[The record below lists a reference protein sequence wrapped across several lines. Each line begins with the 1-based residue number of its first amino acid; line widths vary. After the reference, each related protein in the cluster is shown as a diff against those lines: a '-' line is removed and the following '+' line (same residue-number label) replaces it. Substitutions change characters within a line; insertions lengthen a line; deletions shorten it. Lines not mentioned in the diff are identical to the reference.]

1 MSQARQA
8 PVPGPDIERLLVMA
22 TDLARGGNPGGAR
35 TLFLALTREHPQ
47 DPRPWLGLAAAAAS
61 TDERRQAL
69 ERALALDPANQQAQ
83 QALQRLVARDVGHTP
98 PDDAAPG
105 TMAALAPPETDTAP
119 APPAQPAAAEAEE
132 EPERNPFPL
141 LNLIMTGIIV
151 LLLAALGFVIGRA
164 LLAGNQTIAAPT
176 TPALPTTLPAAS
188 APPLAPPSPSPVAT
202 TPPTPLP
209 PTSVPTSAAVAVV
222 VPTAPE
228 LAPSLA
234 APPASPTAPI
244 TLPLGTVVDY
254 DGWSATLLRPDYA
267 VTLDGAIGDLR
278 PAGRFVLAVVAVSN
292 NSPAPRVIPPE
303 LFVLRDSAG
312 RSYSPVPG
320 ASSAY
325 LALYQRAQ
333 RGDLALEDSFAPG
346 SGMRSVPLLFDVP
359 PDAGGLQLLVPGAG
373 PTGWPVG
380 TTDIPGESGP

>member
-35 TLFLALTREHPQ
+35 ILFLALAREHPH
-47 DPRPWLGLAAAAAS
+47 DPRPWLGLAAATTS

-83 QALQRLVARDVGHTP
+83 QALQRLVARDIAHTP
-98 PDDAAPG
+98 PHDA
-105 TMAALAPPETDTAP
+105 TAP
-119 APPAQPAAAEAEE
+119 VPRALPAAVEVEAES
-132 EPERNPFPL
+132 ERNPFPL

-164 LLAGNQTIAAPT
+164 LLAGNQPIAAPT
-176 TPALPTTLPAAS
+176 VPALPTPRPAAS
-188 APPLAPPSPSPVAT
+188 APSLAPPSPLPPT
-202 TPPTPLP
+202 TPPPTPLP
-209 PTSVPTSAAVAVV
+209 PTAVPTSVAVAMV

-228 LAPSLA
+228 LAPSPTL
-234 APPASPTAPI
+234 PPASPTAPI
-244 TLPLGTVVDY
+244 ALPLGTVVDY
-254 DGWSATLLRPDYA
+254 DGWSATLLRPNYA

-292 NSPAPRVIPPE
+292 NGPTPRVIPPE

-359 PDAGGLQLLVPGAG
+359 LDASGLQLLVPGAG

-380 TTDIPGESGP
+380 TSEIPTGTGP

>member
-47 DPRPWLGLAAAAAS
+47 DPRPWLGLAAATAS

-69 ERALALDPANQQAQ
+69 ERALALDPANQQAH
-83 QALQRLVARDVGHTP
+83 QALQRLVARD
-98 PDDAAPG
+98 AA
-105 TMAALAPPETDTAP
+105 TIAALAPPDAAAAP
-119 APPAQPAAAEAEE
+119 APRALPVAAEEDA

-141 LNLIMTGIIV
+141 LNLIMAGIIV

-176 TPALPTTLPAAS
+176 APARPTTRPAAS
-188 APPLAPPSPSPVAT
+188 APPLAPPSPLPTAT

-209 PTSVPTSAAVAVV
+209 PTAVPTSAAVAVV
-222 VPTAPE
+222 VPTVPE
-228 LAPSLA
+228 LAPSPTL
-234 APPASPTAPI
+234 PPASPTAPI
-244 TLPLGTVVDY
+244 PLPLGTVVDY

-292 NSPAPRVIPPE
+292 NGPTPRVIPPE

-359 PDAGGLQLLVPGAG
+359 PDASGLQLLVPGAG

-380 TTDIPGESGP
+380 TSEIPSGTGP

>member
-1 MSQARQA
+1 MSQARQS
-8 PVPGPDIERLLVMA
+8 PVPGPDFDRLLVMA
-22 TDLARGGNPGGAR
+22 TDFARSGNPGGAR
-35 TLFLALTREHPQ
+35 SLFLALTREHPQ
-47 DPRPWLGLAAAAAS
+47 DPRPWLGLAASAAS

-69 ERALALDPANQQAQ
+69 ERALALDPANQQAR
-83 QALQRLVARDVGHTP
+83 QALQRLVAYEAEHAP
-98 PDDAAPG
+98 PGDAAP
-105 TMAALAPPETDTAP
+105 TATAVLAPADHHTARSP
-119 APPAQPAAAEAEE
+119 RATPAAAEADE

-151 LLLAALGFVIGRA
+151 LLLAALGFIIGRA
-164 LLAGNQTIAAPT
+164 LLAGNRTIAVPT
-176 TPALPTTLPAAS
+176 TPALAAPPPATSGA
-188 APPLAPPSPSPVAT
+188 PLAPPSPLPEAT
-202 TPPTPLP
+202 SSPTPLP
-209 PTSVPTSAAVAVV
+209 PTAVPTSAAVAVV
-222 VPTAPE
+222 VPTASEPTPPPT
-228 LAPSLA
+228 L
-234 APPASPTAPI
+234 PPASPTAPI
-244 TLPLGTVVDY
+244 VLPLGTVIDY

-267 VTLDGAIGDLR
+267 VTLDGAIGDLQ

-292 NSPAPRVIPPE
+292 NSPTPRVIPPE

-359 PDAGGLQLLVPGAG
+359 PDASGLQLLVPGAG

-380 TTDIPGESGP
+380 TTEIPSGSGP

>member
-35 TLFLALTREHPQ
+35 TLFLALAREHPQ
-47 DPRPWLGLAAAAAS
+47 DPRPWLGLAAATTS

-83 QALQRLVARDVGHTP
+83 QALQRLVARDAAHAP
-98 PDDAAPG
+98 PDDA
-105 TMAALAPPETDTAP
+105 TAP
-119 APPAQPAAAEAEE
+119 VPRALPAAVEVEAES
-132 EPERNPFPL
+132 ERNPFPL

-164 LLAGNQTIAAPT
+164 LLAGNQPIAAPT
-176 TPALPTTLPAAS
+176 VPALPTPRPAAS
-188 APPLAPPSPSPVAT
+188 APPSPLPVAT
-202 TPPTPLP
+202 TPPTSLSP
-209 PTSVPTSAAVAVV
+209 SAVPTSAAVAVV
-222 VPTAPE
+222 EPTAPE
-228 LAPSLA
+228 LAPSPTL
-234 APPASPTAPI
+234 PPASPTAPI
-244 TLPLGTVVDY
+244 ALPLGTVVDY

-292 NSPAPRVIPPE
+292 NGPTPRVIPPE

-359 PDAGGLQLLVPGAG
+359 PDASGFQLLVPGAG

-380 TTDIPGESGP
+380 TSDIPGGTGP